1 MLVIA
6 PVSACAAAFFS
17 AHCLFMYIFDPKNVY
32 RVCNVPASLIVT
44 RVLCVYVLRVYTLSN
59 PVMIVT

>member
-1 MLVIA
+1 
-6 PVSACAAAFFS
+6 
-17 AHCLFMYIFDPKNVY
+17 MYIFDPKNVY